1 MLMVTVAGRLTK
13 DSVLRYTSGQNAT
26 PVLGFNVAVDVGFG
40 EKKHAVFVNCSL
52 WGKRAEA
59 LAPYLNKGNPVT
71 VIGEGDLRKWDTE
84 QSTGSE
90 ITCKVSEVTMQGGGP
105 GKQKGETMPSDQG
118 FRSKPADKPVTAGDF
133 ADDDI
138 PF

>member
-1 MLMVTVAGRLTK
+1 MLQVMVAGRLTK
-13 DSVLRYTSGQNAT
+13 DSVLRYTADGT
-26 PVLGFNVAVDVGFG
+26 GVLGFTVAVDIGWG

-52 WGKRAEA
+52 WGKRAES
-59 LAPYLNKGNPVT
+59 LNPYLQKGNPVT
-71 VIGEGDLRKWDTE
+71 VIGEGDLRKWDTS

-105 GKQKGETMPSDQG
+105 GKQKGEVMPADRG
-118 FRSKPADKPVTAGDF
+118 FRQKPADKPATAADF
-133 ADDDI
+133 DDENI